1 MTIKGLLMKRKL
13 LLLAAACFAAITAS
27 AYSATEE
34 KVIRDTLAKYDMTV
48 ESIKPSPIVGLNV
61 VETTTGI
68 IYITDDG
75 KYLLQG
81 PIYDMSGK
89 TPVNISN
96 QPLMKKVEALK
107 NEMIYFKA
115 PQEKYVV
122 TVFTDISCGYCKKLH
137 ETVGELNSK
146 GVTVRYLAYP
156 RQGAQSDVGKKMASI
171 WCNGLPQNA
180 LTQAFKGE
188 EVAMIDSCKIDLSKH
203 MNVGNLFKV
212 TGTPAII
219 LPNGQ
224 MLPGFLKPDAL
235 IQLLDEK

>member
-1 MTIKGLLMKRKL
+1 MKRKL
-13 LLLAAACFAAITAS
+13 LLLAAACIAS
-27 AYSATEE
+27 FTSTVYGATEE
-34 KVIRDTLAKYDMTV
+34 KVIRDTLEKYNMVV
-48 ESIKPSPIVGLNV
+48 EVIKPSPIVGLNV
-61 VETTTGI
+61 VETSTGVV
-68 IYITDDG
+68 YITDDG

-96 QPLMKKVEALK
+96 QPLLKKVEALK
-107 NEMIYFKA
+107 DEMIIFKA

-137 ETVGELNSK
+137 ESVDELNSQ

-156 RQGAQSDVGKKMASI
+156 RQGADSDVGKKMASI
-171 WCNGLPQNA
+171 WCNGLQQKA

-188 EVAMIDSCKIDLSKH
+188 DVAIIDDCKIDLSKH
-203 MNVGNLFKV
+203 MSVGNLFKV

-219 LPNGQ
+219 LPDGQ
-224 MLPGFLKPDAL
+224 MLPGYMKPDAL
-235 IQLLDEK
+235 VQLLNQK

>member
-1 MTIKGLLMKRKL
+1 MIKGLSMKRKL
-13 LLLAAACFAAITAS
+13 LLLAAACIAS
-27 AYSATEE
+27 FTSTVYGATEE
-34 KVIRDTLAKYDMTV
+34 KVIRDTLEKYNMVV
-48 ESIKPSPIVGLNV
+48 EVIKPSPIVGLNV
-61 VETTTGI
+61 VETSTGVV
-68 IYITDDG
+68 YITDDG

-96 QPLMKKVEALK
+96 QPLLKKVEALK
-107 NEMIYFKA
+107 DEMIIFKA

-137 ETVGELNSK
+137 ESVDELNRQ

-156 RQGAQSDVGKKMASI
+156 RQGADSDVGKKMASI
-171 WCNGLPQNA
+171 WCNGLQQKA

-188 EVAMIDSCKIDLSKH
+188 DVAIIDDCKIDLSKH
-203 MNVGNLFKV
+203 MSVGNLFKV

-219 LPNGQ
+219 LPDGQ
-224 MLPGFLKPDAL
+224 MLPGYMKSDAL
-235 IQLLDEK
+235 VQLLNQK

>member
-1 MTIKGLLMKRKL
+1 MKHKL
-13 LLLAAACFAAITAS
+13 LLLAACIASFTAS
-27 AYSATEE
+27 VYAGTDE
-34 KVIRDTLAKYDMTV
+34 KLIKDTLAKYDMLV

-61 VETTTGI
+61 VETSTGI
-68 IYITDDG
+68 VYITDDG

-96 QPLMKKVEALK
+96 QPLMKKVEALN

-115 PQEKYVV
+115 PNEKYVV

-137 ETVGELNSK
+137 GTVEELNSK

-156 RQGAQSDVGKKMASI
+156 RQGLDSDTAKKMASI
-171 WCNGLPQNA
+171 WCNGLPQDA
-180 LTQAFKGE
+180 LTKAFKGDE
-188 EVAMIDSCKIDLSKH
+188 IALIDDCKIDLGKH
-203 MNVGNLFKV
+203 MQVGNLFKV

-219 LPNGQ
+219 LPDGQ
-224 MLPGFLKPDAL
+224 MLPGFLTPDSL
-235 IQLLDEK
+235 IQLLEQK

>member
-1 MTIKGLLMKRKL
+1 MMCYLRINMKRKL
-13 LLLAAACFAAITAS
+13 LLLVACIASFTAS
-27 AYSATEE
+27 VYGATEE
-34 KVIRDTLAKYDMTV
+34 KVIKETLAKYDMTV

-61 VETTTGI
+61 VETSTGI
-68 IYITDDG
+68 VYITDDG

-89 TPVNISN
+89 NPVNISN

-107 NEMIYFKA
+107 DEMIVFKA
-115 PQEKYVV
+115 PKEKYVV

-156 RQGAQSDVGKKMASI
+156 RQGLDSDVAKKMASI
-171 WCNGLPQNA
+171 WCNAMPQNA
-180 LTQAFKGE
+180 LTKAFKGDE
-188 EVAMIDSCKIDLSKH
+188 IAMIDECKIDFSKH
-203 MNVGNLFKV
+203 MQVGNLFKV

-224 MLPGFLKPDAL
+224 MLPGFLTPDAL
-235 IQLLDEK
+235 IQLLEQK

>member
-1 MTIKGLLMKRKL
+1 MKRKL
-13 LLLAAACFAAITAS
+13 LLLAAACIAS
-27 AYSATEE
+27 FTSTVYGATEE
-34 KVIRDTLAKYDMTV
+34 KVIRDTLEKYNMVV
-48 ESIKPSPIVGLNV
+48 EVIKPSPIVGLNV
-61 VETTTGI
+61 VETSTGVV
-68 IYITDDG
+68 YITDDG

-107 NEMIYFKA
+107 DEMIIFKA
-115 PQEKYVV
+115 PQEKHVV

-137 ETVGELNSK
+137 ESVDELNRQ

-156 RQGAQSDVGKKMASI
+156 RQGADSDVGKKMASI
-171 WCNGLPQNA
+171 WCNGLQQKA

-188 EVAMIDSCKIDLSKH
+188 DVAIIDDCKIDLSKH
-203 MNVGNLFKV
+203 MSVGNLFKV

-219 LPNGQ
+219 LPDGQ
-224 MLPGFLKPDAL
+224 MLPGYMKPDAL
-235 IQLLDEK
+235 VQLLNEK

>member
-1 MTIKGLLMKRKL
+1 MKRKL
-13 LLLAAACFAAITAS
+13 LLVVAACIATFTTTV
-27 AYSATEE
+27 YGATEE
-34 KVIRDTLAKYDMTV
+34 KVIHDTLKKYNMIV

-68 IYITDDG
+68 VYITDDG

-89 TPVNISN
+89 NPVNISN

-107 NEMIYFKA
+107 NEMIVFKA

-137 ETVGELNSK
+137 ESVGELNAK

-156 RQGAQSDVGKKMASI
+156 RQGADSDVGKKMASI
-171 WCNGLPQNA
+171 WCNGLPKNA

-188 EVAMIDSCKIDLSKH
+188 EVAMIDDCKIDLSNH
-203 MNVGNLFKV
+203 MNVANLFKV
-212 TGTPAII
+212 TGTPAIV
-219 LPNGQ
+219 LADGQ

-235 IQLLDEK
+235 IQLLEQK

>member
-1 MTIKGLLMKRKL
+1 MKRKL
-13 LLLAAACFAAITAS
+13 LLLAAACIASITTTV
-27 AYSATEE
+27 YGATDE
-34 KVIRDTLAKYDMTV
+34 KIIHDTLAKYDMTV

-68 IYITDDG
+68 VYITDDG

-89 TPVNISN
+89 NPVNISN

-115 PQEKYVV
+115 PKEKYVV

-137 ETVGELNSK
+137 ESVGDLNSK
-146 GVTVRYLAYP
+146 GITVRYLAYP

-188 EVAMIDSCKIDLSKH
+188 EIAMIDNCKIDLSKH
-203 MNVGNLFKV
+203 MNVGNLFKL

-219 LPNGQ
+219 LPDGQ
-224 MLPGFLKPDAL
+224 LLSGFLKPDDL
-235 IQLLDEK
+235 LQLLDQK

>member
-1 MTIKGLLMKRKL
+1 MIKGLSMKRKL
-13 LLLAAACFAAITAS
+13 LLLAAACIAS
-27 AYSATEE
+27 FTSTVYGATEE
-34 KVIRDTLAKYDMTV
+34 KVIRDTLEKYNMVV
-48 ESIKPSPIVGLNV
+48 EVIKPSPIVGLNV
-61 VETTTGI
+61 VETSTGVV
-68 IYITDDG
+68 YITDDG

-96 QPLMKKVEALK
+96 QPLLKKVEALK
-107 NEMIYFKA
+107 DEMIIFKA

-137 ETVGELNSK
+137 ESVDELNRQ

-156 RQGAQSDVGKKMASI
+156 RQGADSDVGKKMASI
-171 WCNGLPQNA
+171 WCNGLQQKA

-188 EVAMIDSCKIDLSKH
+188 DVAIIDDCKIDLSKH
-203 MNVGNLFKV
+203 MSVGNLFKV

-219 LPNGQ
+219 LPDGQ
-224 MLPGFLKPDAL
+224 MLPGYMKPDAL
-235 IQLLDEK
+235 VQLLNEK

>member
-1 MTIKGLLMKRKL
+1 MKRKL
-13 LLLAAACFAAITAS
+13 LLLAAACIAS
-27 AYSATEE
+27 FTSTVYGATEE
-34 KVIRDTLAKYDMTV
+34 KVIRDTLEKYNMVV
-48 ESIKPSPIVGLNV
+48 EVIKPSPIVGLNV
-61 VETTTGI
+61 VETSTGVV
-68 IYITDDG
+68 YITDDG

-96 QPLMKKVEALK
+96 QPLLKKVEALK
-107 NEMIYFKA
+107 DEMIIFKA

-137 ETVGELNSK
+137 ESVDELNRQ

-156 RQGAQSDVGKKMASI
+156 RQGADSDVGKKMASI
-171 WCNGLPQNA
+171 WCNGLQQKA

-188 EVAMIDSCKIDLSKH
+188 DVAIIDDCKIDLSKH
-203 MNVGNLFKV
+203 MSVGNLFKV

-219 LPNGQ
+219 LPDGQ
-224 MLPGFLKPDAL
+224 MLPGYMKPDAL
-235 IQLLDEK
+235 VQLLNEK

>member
-1 MTIKGLLMKRKL
+1 MIKGLSMKRKL
-13 LLLAAACFAAITAS
+13 LLLAAACITAFT
-27 AYSATEE
+27 ATVYGATEE
-34 KVIRDTLAKYDMTV
+34 KVIRDTLEKYDMSV
-48 ESIKPSPIVGLNV
+48 EAIKPSPIVGLNV

-68 IYITDDG
+68 VYITDDG

-89 TPVNISN
+89 NPVNISN
-96 QPLMKKVEALK
+96 QPLMKKIEALK
-107 NEMIYFKA
+107 NEMIIFKA
-115 PQEKYVV
+115 PREKYVV

-137 ETVGELNSK
+137 ESVGELNSK

-156 RQGAQSDVGKKMASI
+156 RQGVDSDVGKKMASI
-171 WCNGLPQNA
+171 WCNGLPQKA
-180 LTQAFKGE
+180 LTQAFKGDE
-188 EVAMIDSCKIDLSKH
+188 IAMIDGCKIDLSKH

-219 LPNGQ
+219 LPDGQ

-235 IQLLDEK
+235 IQLLDQK

>member
-1 MTIKGLLMKRKL
+1 MKRKL
-13 LLLAAACFAAITAS
+13 LLLAAACIAS
-27 AYSATEE
+27 FTSTVYGATEE
-34 KVIRDTLAKYDMTV
+34 KVIRDTLEKYNMVV
-48 ESIKPSPIVGLNV
+48 EVIKPSPIVGLNV
-61 VETTTGI
+61 VETSTGVV
-68 IYITDDG
+68 YITDDG

-96 QPLMKKVEALK
+96 QPLLKKVEALK
-107 NEMIYFKA
+107 DEMIIFKA

-137 ETVGELNSK
+137 ESVDELNRQ

-156 RQGAQSDVGKKMASI
+156 RQGADSDVGKKMASI
-171 WCNGLPQNA
+171 WCNGLQQKA

-188 EVAMIDSCKIDLSKH
+188 DVAIIDDCKIDLSKH
-203 MNVGNLFKV
+203 MSVGNLFKV

-219 LPNGQ
+219 LPDGQ
-224 MLPGFLKPDAL
+224 MLPGYMKPDAL
-235 IQLLDEK
+235 VQLLNQK

>member
-1 MTIKGLLMKRKL
+1 MIKGLSMKRKL
-13 LLLAAACFAAITAS
+13 LLLAAACIAS
-27 AYSATEE
+27 FTSTVYGATEE
-34 KVIRDTLAKYDMTV
+34 KVIRDTLEKYNMVV
-48 ESIKPSPIVGLNV
+48 EVIKPSPIVGLNV
-61 VETTTGI
+61 VETSTGVV
-68 IYITDDG
+68 YITDDG

-96 QPLMKKVEALK
+96 QPLLKKVEALK
-107 NEMIYFKA
+107 DEMIIFKA

-137 ETVGELNSK
+137 ESVDELNRQ

-156 RQGAQSDVGKKMASI
+156 RQGADSDVGKKMASI
-171 WCNGLPQNA
+171 WCNGLQQKA

-188 EVAMIDSCKIDLSKH
+188 DVAIIDDCKIDLSKH
-203 MNVGNLFKV
+203 MSVGNLFKV

-219 LPNGQ
+219 LPDGQ
-224 MLPGFLKPDAL
+224 MLPGYMKPDAL
-235 IQLLDEK
+235 VQLLNQK